1 MPPAVPNPPVLIF
14 DGDCAFCTSS
24 AEWIQR
30 RVPADVHVEPWQ
42 RIDLDHF
49 GLTEHDVMTA
59 VYWVDERSRKHRGDA
74 AVAKALVAAGGVW
87 KPVGWLLQV
96 PGVSLLAAIGYK
108 LVSLNRHR
116 LPGGTPACKLPQ

>member
-1 MPPAVPNPPVLIF
+1 LAAPNPPVLIF

-30 RVPADVHVEPWQ
+30 RLPAVVHVEPWQ
-42 RIDLDHF
+42 RIDLHQF
-49 GLTEHDVMTA
+49 GLTEQNVMTA
-59 VYWVDERSRKHRGDA
+59 VYWVDDRRRTYRGDEA
-74 AVAKALVAAGGVW
+74 IAKALVAAGGGW

-108 LVSLNRHR
+108 IVSKNRHR